1 MEVFEFILMNG
12 YAKSEPFEATLDEAI
27 KECKHDSCL
36 MCTENWLYQ
45 IIDGKYKEIGHTV
58 LDGPFWRYVESN

>member
-12 YAKSEPFEATLDEAI
+12 YAKGEPFRATLEVAI
-27 KECKHDSCL
+27 KACKHASCL
-36 MCTENWLYQ
+36 MCTRNWLYQ
-45 IIDGKYKEIGHTV
+45 IIDGKYKEIGYTI